1 MGPEVDARGYT
12 HDLEEHLQ
20 RVLFEETSTAN
31 SGAAV
36 LLVRGALADGNSA
49 RALRLA
55 QATQRLAKAR
65 PDDSDIA
72 AAAAHVR
79 GLVERDSAMLK
90 SAADAYSAPLARAEA
105 TEDAGQVS
113 SAQGDHSAAVARLR
127 QAYQQYESQGC
138 TEAMARVRSQ
148 LRVAG
153 VRLHHWRRADR
164 PAVGW
169 ASLTETERQIAELV
183 SLGLTNRE
191 VAARMFLSAHTV
203 AFHLRHVFQKLEIS
217 SRVQLARLVPEEPPE
232 ANCA

>member
-20 RVLFEETSTAN
+20 RVLVEETSTAN

-90 SAADAYSAPLARAEA
+90 RAEA